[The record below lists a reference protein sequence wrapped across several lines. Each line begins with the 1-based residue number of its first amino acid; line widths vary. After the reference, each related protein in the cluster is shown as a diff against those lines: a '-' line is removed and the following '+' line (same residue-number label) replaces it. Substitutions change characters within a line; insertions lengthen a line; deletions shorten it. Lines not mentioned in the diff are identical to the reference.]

1 MIANMELFFK
11 GKLANFL
18 HVEKAKSIYEGLHVI
33 TLETSFIVRT
43 FFFVIFGLTISV
55 SSIFDWKVALVSL
68 LIIMSIYLIRYILL
82 RLIIGLN
89 IHPQLYIAP
98 RGLVTVLLF
107 YAIPKSVQYKGFEP
121 GILLFIILGTSL
133 IMTWAL
139 IKDKNKTMRAINLV
153 NANPVENTKWIP
165 PNADDIETIKEE
177 EH

>member
-1 MIANMELFFK
+1 
-11 GKLANFL
+11 
-18 HVEKAKSIYEGLHVI
+18 
-33 TLETSFIVRT
+33 
-43 FFFVIFGLTISV
+43 
-55 SSIFDWKVALVSL
+55 
-68 LIIMSIYLIRYILL
+68 
-82 RLIIGLN
+82 
-89 IHPQLYIAP
+89 
-98 RGLVTVLLF
+98 LF